1 MGSRTSLDGSRGM
14 TLLEVMVA
22 VALLAL
28 MGVLV
33 YSSLVITIKS
43 QQRAELLQERY
54 HGARVFLHRVKR
66 ELSMAYLSLHQA
78 EDQRTQT
85 LFDGGSDQVIF
96 NTSAY
101 EPIRRDAHESD
112 QLELELKEIRA
123 HSDVVLQRL

>member
-1 MGSRTSLDGSRGM
+1 M

-54 HGARVFLHRVKR
+54 HGARVFLHRIKR

-85 LFDGGSDQVIF
+85 LFDGGDDQDVGL
-96 NTSAY
+96 SA
-101 EPIRRDAHESD
+101 
-112 QLELELKEIRA
+112 
-123 HSDVVLQRL
+123 VVHGLNFASRKTWSLPCWRSRSLGRL